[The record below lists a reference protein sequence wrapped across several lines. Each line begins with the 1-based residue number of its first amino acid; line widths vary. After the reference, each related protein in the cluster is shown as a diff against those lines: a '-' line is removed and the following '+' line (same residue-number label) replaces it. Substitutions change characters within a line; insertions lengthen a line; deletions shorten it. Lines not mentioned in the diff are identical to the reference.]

1 MGNRAKLIIAL
12 LVGVATILAVAAYV
26 LSQYPQVPLRHPAAI
41 SAQQHPSVPVVVA
54 KTLLPAGKVISADDL
69 EVLPYPSQPSGA
81 FSQAAQLIGKTPAV
95 NIAPQVP
102 VLQQNLISGLAT
114 QIRPGHVAMA
124 IQANPVLAVGY
135 HLHPGDWVDV
145 FGILPGNQ
153 QSGGPGGWPTQ
164 SRLLLPHLR
173 VLAVGPV
180 TVSHAQPV
188 SEKKGEAQNSAGA
201 TQNAPQT
208 LVLQVPLA
216 SANALAL
223 ASEQGRLLL
232 ALQNPQNP
240 TAPDTSAFPTPP
252 PALSPSKLPYDQQQQ
267 ALAQPANRA
276 YAGETLPGLAGQG
289 EPSAAVQHRFVRAPA
304 PTVQVIAGGKMSRIP
319 Y

>member
-1 MGNRAKLIIAL
+1 MGNRAKLIVAL

-26 LSQYPQVPLRHPAAI
+26 LSQPSQVPLKHPE
-41 SAQQHPSVPVVVA
+41 STSSQQHPTVPVVVA

-81 FSQAAQLIGKTPAV
+81 FAQIASLVGKTPAV

-114 QIRPGHVAMA
+114 QISPGHVAMA

-145 FGILPGNQ
+145 FGTLPGNQ
-153 QSGGPGGWPTQ
+153 QNGAAGGWPTQ

-180 TVSHAQPV
+180 TVSHAEPV
-188 SEKKGEAQNSAGA
+188 GAKKAHPDDFGSAE
-201 TQNAPQT
+201 QSAPRT

-216 SANALAL
+216 AANTLAL

-240 TAPDTSAFPTPP
+240 TEPDLSAFPTPP
-252 PALSPSKLPYDQQQQ
+252 PVLSPSRLPYGQRQH
-267 ALAQPANRA
+267 ALRQPANRA
-276 YAGETLPGLAGQG
+276 FAGETLPGLAGQG
-289 EPSAAVQHRFVRAPA
+289 EPAAAAPHYAARAPR
-304 PTVQVIAGGKMSRIP
+304 PTVQVIAGGQVARIP

>member
-1 MGNRAKLIIAL
+1 MGNRAKLIVAL

-26 LSQYPQVPLRHPAAI
+26 LSQPSQVPLKHPE
-41 SAQQHPSVPVVVA
+41 STSSQQHPTVPVVVA

-81 FSQAAQLIGKTPAV
+81 FSQVAQLIGKTPAV

-114 QIRPGHVAMA
+114 QISPGHVAMA

-145 FGILPGNQ
+145 FATLAGNQ
-153 QSGGPGGWPTQ
+153 QSGNHGGWPTQ

-188 SEKKGEAQNSAGA
+188 SQKKGDQKDFSSVD
-201 TQNAPQT
+201 QNAPRT

-276 YAGETLPGLAGQG
+276 YAGETLPGLAGQEG
-289 EPSAAVQHRFVRAPA
+289 PAAAVPHRFVSA